1 MIRVMVAD
9 DESLVRKGIVHGTD
23 WQLIGCDVIAE
34 AANGEEGLQKALE
47 LKPDLVVSDIRM
59 PKMDGLEMA
68 EQIIAAL
75 PKTRVIFLT
84 AYGDFKY
91 AQQAIKLGACDYI
104 LKPFEDGELEAAIQR
119 LINQNLISE
128 SGVRADDLI
137 PLIGASDIE
146 NRYIQ
151 SAIAYIEEH
160 YAEPGICIGEIADA
174 LALSE
179 GYLSRLF
186 KSETEYS
193 INTYITRFRIRAAA
207 RLLDDV
213 QNKVYEVAEKV
224 GYQDITYFSTTF
236 KKLTGINPS
245 QYQGKGAR

>member
-1 MIRVMVAD
+1 MIRVLVAD
-9 DESLVRKGIVHGTD
+9 DESVVRKGIINGTD
-23 WQLIGCDVIAE
+23 WQLIGCEVVAE
-34 AANGEEGLQKALE
+34 AANGEEGLEKALD

-59 PKMDGLEMA
+59 PKMDGLEMVR
-68 EQIIAAL
+68 QIMESL
-75 PKTRVIFLT
+75 PKIKVIFLT

-119 LINQNLISE
+119 LIQQNILSQGSI
-128 SGVRADDLI
+128 RAEDLI
-137 PLIGASDIE
+137 PLKRASDIE
-146 NRYIQ
+146 NRYIRN
-151 SAIAYIEEH
+151 AIEYIEQH
-160 YAEPGICIGEIADA
+160 YSEPGITIAQIADA

-193 INTYITRFRIRAAA
+193 INTYITRYRILTAAK
-207 RLLDDV
+207 LLDDV

-224 GYQDITYFSTTF
+224 GYLDITYFSTTF
-236 KKLTGINPS
+236 KKLAGVTPS
-245 QYQGKGAR
+245 QYQSRGI

>member
-1 MIRVMVAD
+1 MIKVLVAD
-9 DESLVRKGIVHGTD
+9 DESLVRKGIINGTD
-23 WQLIGCDVIAE
+23 WQLIGCVVAAE
-34 AANGEEGLQKALE
+34 AANGEEGLKKALE
-47 LKPDLVVSDIRM
+47 VKPDLVVSDIRM
-59 PKMDGLEMA
+59 PKMDGLEMVR
-68 EQIIAAL
+68 QIMESL

-84 AYGDFKY
+84 AYGDFSY

-104 LKPFEDGELEAAIQR
+104 LKPFEDGELEAVIQR
-119 LINQNLISE
+119 LINRNILTK
-128 SGVRADDLI
+128 SGVRADELI
-137 PLIGASDIE
+137 PLVGASDIE

-151 SAIAYIEEH
+151 NAIAYIEEH
-160 YAEPGICIGEIADA
+160 YTEPGISIGQIADA

-193 INTYITRFRIRAAA
+193 INTYITRLRIRAAA

-224 GYQDITYFSTTF
+224 GYIDITYFSTTF
-236 KKLTGINPS
+236 KKLTGVTPS
-245 QYQGKGAR
+245 QYQSKGI